1 MTSPTRWFL
10 RDSQTGWRN
19 HEKTQQNSADA
30 VAAKIASSIFDR
42 GSASQKTTSPWLK
55 ESLGARD
62 THCITLQYIYAL
74 PSRRLRNNN
83 AHLIPTPTQFSSL
96 WISLLQAEGATGTLE
111 VWCVSSWSVW
121 NAWYIHLQGKLH
133 LTIQTIIIQ
142 KTVDWLLITSW
153 PRLSLMSP
161 FEIPSASE
169 DRNVSVLPFHG
180 SAINV
185 CLVAEGKRPRGKTSG
200 RPVHTFHMKAGTSPG
215 WTRRCSTI
223 YIIGL
228 SV

>member
-1 MTSPTRWFL
+1 MTSLTRWFL

-19 HEKTQQNSADA
+19 HEKTQQKSADA

-42 GSASQKTTSPWLK
+42 GSASQKTTSPWL
-55 ESLGARD
+55 
-62 THCITLQYIYAL
+62 THCITLQLILQL
-74 PSRRLRNNN
+74 PSRRLGNNN

-96 WISLLQAEGATGTLE
+96 WISLLQAEAATGTLE

-121 NAWYIHLQGKLH
+121 NAWYTHLQGKLH
-133 LTIQTIIIQ
+133 LSIQTIIIQKTLQ
-142 KTVDWLLITSW
+142 KTVDWLLITAW
-153 PRLSLMSP
+153 PRLSLMLP

-223 YIIGL
+223 YVGL